1 MPAPGSSGGSVS
13 HVSSSSCSCF
23 DCSSSPCSR
32 TNRRGNHVSR
42 DGAGRR
48 CELRALRR
56 SVLLALLI
64 AVAAELQ
71 LPTLGRLA
79 PVQARFAPTEVL
91 LLQATRR
98 KLAATYRSRIHHVL
112 AAIDCRGKLRNE
124 TLNKSRRKTQR
135 KTSKKL
141 YLRCDGGGVRR
152 RSGRDELH
160 RSRRCLNPAK
170 ARLAGR
176 PHQHLNLPSLPARV
190 SWFDLGID

>member
-1 MPAPGSSGGSVS
+1 MASGRPRHYGCVDHMGQKNEDDEPKTARCVRAEMPAPGSSGGSVS

-112 AAIDCRGKLRNE
+112 G
-124 TLNKSRRKTQR
+124 
-135 KTSKKL
+135 
-141 YLRCDGGGVRR
+141 CDGGGVRR

-160 RSRRCLNPAK
+160 RSRRCLNPEI
-170 ARLAGR
+170 GR
-176 PHQHLNLPSLPARV
+176 AHV
-190 SWFDLGID
+190 